1 MQEYF
6 NSKKYIILLL
16 VVFILFTIMT
26 LKVFEYAPKP
36 SNEMEQ
42 EIYNPKDYSSE
53 YKEGSAKNAQTTMQ
67 DDESDNEESDND
79 DESNEDEAAK
89 ANYDKKHKKGHI
101 DFMPKSYPDINKF
114 DEIPAPKG
122 SSEEEINAEN
132 NQDET
137 EESTK
142 E

>member
-26 LKVFEYAPKP
+26 IKVFEYAPKP
-36 SNEMEQ
+36 ENKMEQ
-42 EIYNPKDYSSE
+42 EIYNPQDYSSE
-53 YKEGSAKNAQTTMQ
+53 YKGNSTTNAQTALQ
-67 DDESDNEESDND
+67 DEESDNEESDND
-79 DESNEDEAAK
+79 DENNEDEAVK
-89 ANYDKKHKKGHI
+89 IIYDRKHKRGHI

-114 DEIPAPKG
+114 DEITAPEG
-122 SSEEEINAEN
+122 SSEEEIKAEN
-132 NQDET
+132 NQEET
-137 EESTK
+137 EETIK